1 MRSLLFIWLIIS
13 SGCATKKI
21 CMNQHEN
28 NRSIY
33 DVENSCRIRIRQV
46 VIGSETEV
54 PSSIGFK
61 SGTLWSYIW
70 QESKFENG
78 KYTSGHFVLAPITD
92 LNSKATN
99 GN

>member
-1 MRSLLFIWLIIS
+1 MA
-13 SGCATKKI
+13 SGCATKRI
-21 CMNQHEN
+21 CMNQLEN

-33 DVENSCRIRIRQV
+33 DVENSCRVRIRQV

-61 SGTLWSYIW
+61 SGTLWIYSW

-78 KYTSGHFVLAPITD
+78 KYISGHFVLTPITD

-99 GN
+99 AN

>member
-1 MRSLLFIWLIIS
+1 MRSLLSMLLFLA

-21 CMNQHEN
+21 CINQLEN

-33 DVENSCRIRIRQV
+33 DVENSCRVRIRQV
-46 VIGSETEV
+46 VIGSETEI
-54 PSSIGFK
+54 PGSIGFK
-61 SGTLWSYIW
+61 SGTLWSYSW

-78 KYTSGHFVLAPITD
+78 KFSSGHFILAPITD
-92 LNSKATN
+92 QNSKVSN